1 MKRILIVC
9 TTDSMIWNFLVPHIK
24 ELEKQGY
31 YVECASSI
39 TGDFFE
45 NLKKIHN
52 VKMNEIPFERL
63 PYKLENIKAFKK
75 LIRLIKEK
83 NFDIEL

>member
-24 ELEKQGY
+24 ELEKRGY
-31 YVECASSI
+31 YVECASSV

-52 VKMNEIPFERL
+52 VKTMSSMKIIIAIVSPL
-63 PYKLENIKAFKK
+63 
-75 LIRLIKEK
+75 
-83 NFDIEL
+83 